1 LTTEWVVVVVI
12 SDLPFPTEDFLLSLE
27 FDVLLYKI
35 IMLIYQKEIV
45 TLFKELL

>member
-1 LTTEWVVVVVI
+1 MEGEAACLGK
-12 SDLPFPTEDFLLSLE
+12 
-27 FDVLLYKI
+27 VLLYKI